1 MHAHGIHHI
10 QQLPLQPLPQ
20 GPTSGSKTS
29 TTRFVLPSSTPHEDY
44 DDENPLSIDPNT
56 SGQAEAEA
64 LAPTKRVNTFA
75 HPSTDPNE
83 ALTPDLTVEPLIY
96 GAGGKIKSVQKQ
108 TGRLFDAYG

>member
-10 QQLPLQPLPQ
+10 QQLPLQPMPR
-20 GPTSGSKTS
+20 GPASSSKTS
-29 TTRFVLPSSTPHEDY
+29 ATRFVLPSTTPNED
-44 DDENPLSIDPNT
+44 DANENSISVDPNT
-56 SGQAEAEA
+56 VGQGETAA
-64 LAPTKRVNTFA
+64 LTPTKRVNPLT
-75 HPSTDPNE
+75 SQQTDPSE